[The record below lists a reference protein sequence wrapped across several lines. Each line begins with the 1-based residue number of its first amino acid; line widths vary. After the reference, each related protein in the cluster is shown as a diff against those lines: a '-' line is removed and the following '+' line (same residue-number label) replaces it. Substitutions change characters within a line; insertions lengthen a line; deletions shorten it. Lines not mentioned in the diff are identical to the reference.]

1 MNKKYINISKEN
13 NKFLKK
19 ITNSFLVIFLALFI
33 VVSTSIPS
41 FAFGPSSSTIYQGI
55 DVSSYQGNINFAS
68 VKNAGIDVVYI
79 KSSEGQSYI
88 DPYFEQNYQNAKANG
103 LKVGF
108 YHYVTA
114 RTVEQAQVQANF
126 FARVI
131 SGKEP
136 DCRLAMDFES
146 FGNLSVVK

>member
-1 MNKKYINISKEN
+1 MNKKYNNISKEN
-13 NKFLKK
+13 NKFFKK

-114 RTVEQAQVQANF
+114 RTVEQARTQANF

-131 SGKEP
+131 S
-136 DCRLAMDFES
+136 
-146 FGNLSVVK
+146 